1 MATRRQKRSR
11 VERRRDHTA
20 DPTPKTSK
28 APARPGAAP
37 EAGRTFLSAAREA
50 YREGAAEQD
59 RVHGPRKKK
68 RGFMAN
74 RAPAPWDPVPLT
86 ELAIAGGAIAVV
98 VGLVLGPARGIV
110 LTTAGVA
117 VCLLAVLEFTARE
130 HLSGR
135 RRHSLVLALLLMV
148 ALHTG
153 LYFAFGW
160 RGPLAFA
167 ADLVLFGLFAVG
179 LREIFDRRAAAA
191 EG

>member
-1 MATRRQKRSR
+1 
-11 VERRRDHTA
+11 
-20 DPTPKTSK
+20 
-28 APARPGAAP
+28 
-37 EAGRTFLSAAREA
+37 
-50 YREGAAEQD
+50 
-59 RVHGPRKKK
+59 
-68 RGFMAN
+68 MAN
-74 RAPAPWDPVPLT
+74 RPPAPWDPVPLT

-148 ALHTG
+148 ALHTA
-153 LYFAFGW
+153 LFFAFGW

-167 ADLVLFGLFAVG
+167 ADLVLFGLFAVA
-179 LREIFDRRAAAA
+179 LRELFDRRAAAA
-191 EG
+191 EA